1 MFGDCV
7 CVDLQG
13 ILEESSNTNPDQKTS
28 SSKREAYGPLQDT
41 EQQVKRT
48 RQ

>member
-1 MFGDCV
+1 MIV

-13 ILEESSNTNPDQKTS
+13 ILEESSNTNHQKTS
-28 SSKREAYGPLQDT
+28 SGKREAYGPLQDT